1 MLFFRVVGIFFAL
14 QATMLECLIPQ
25 NIYDKL
31 TSLLVMTPF
40 LVCDEPAMSGTFFG
54 DICVL

>member
-1 MLFFRVVGIFFAL
+1 MQFFLVVGIFAL

-25 NIYDKL
+25 SIYDKL

-40 LVCDEPAMSGTFFG
+40 VVCDEPAMSGTFFG
-54 DICVL
+54 AICVL